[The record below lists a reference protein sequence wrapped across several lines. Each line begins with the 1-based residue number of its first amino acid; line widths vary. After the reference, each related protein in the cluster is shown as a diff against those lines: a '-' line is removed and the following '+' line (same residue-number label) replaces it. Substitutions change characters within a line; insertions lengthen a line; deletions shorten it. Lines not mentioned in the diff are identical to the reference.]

1 MEAIATPTATKTNF
15 FDNLETPVIR
25 KVVEDVETPILN
37 RVLES
42 ETSDFLATQKD
53 IKFNGNTSGLSEM
66 SEENLNQSSL
76 NEPHDLEGS
85 DIQDGSPA
93 NFSKFSFNRTGGTGL
108 DRSEI
113 DEDFARLKIE
123 GDTLKNSFEGGE
135 MIEKLSKESLEP
147 ITGETLSRNSIP
159 SGGFS
164 NKVWCVYLIVIVST
178 LSRAEFGPN
187 DHREYALHFT
197 IHPVFEILYL

>member
-37 RVLES
+37 RVLEP

-76 NEPHDLEGS
+76 NEPHDLEGR
-85 DIQDGSPA
+85 DTNQ
-93 NFSKFSFNRTGGTGL
+93 L
-108 DRSEI
+108 D
-113 DEDFARLKIE
+113 FQ
-123 GDTLKNSFEGGE
+123 
-135 MIEKLSKESLEP
+135 
-147 ITGETLSRNSIP
+147 
-159 SGGFS
+159 
-164 NKVWCVYLIVIVST
+164 Y
-178 LSRAEFGPN
+178 
-187 DHREYALHFT
+187 
-197 IHPVFEILYL
+197 

>member
-25 KVVEDVETPILN
+25 KVVEDETPILN
-37 RVLES
+37 RVLEP
-42 ETSDFLATQKD
+42 ETSEFIATQKD

-76 NEPHDLEGS
+76 NEPQDLEGS

-123 GDTLKNSFEGGE
+123 GDTLKNSFEDAG
-135 MIEKLSKESLEP
+135 IAEKLSKESLEP

-164 NKVWCVYLIVIVST
+164 NTIHSVFLILFFCYQFETPDKQCT
-178 LSRAEFGPN
+178 LSQ
-187 DHREYALHFT
+187 L
-197 IHPVFEILYL
+197 EIQHLMSPRKKI

>member
-1 MEAIATPTATKTNF
+1 MDIELGDDNQENIEVSYSTHLRERENVQKLLKDHSQSRIKTLEAKATPTATKTSF

-25 KVVEDVETPILN
+25 KVVEDETPILN

-42 ETSDFLATQKD
+42 EKSEFIASQKD

-76 NEPHDLEGS
+76 NEPQDLDGS

-93 NFSKFSFNRTGGTGL
+93 NFSKFAFNRTGGTGL

-123 GDTLKNSFEGGE
+123 GDTLKNSFEDAG
-135 MIEKLSKESLEP
+135 ITEKLSKELLEP
-147 ITGETLSRNSIP
+147 ITGESLSR
-159 SGGFS
+159 
-164 NKVWCVYLIVIVST
+164 K
-178 LSRAEFGPN
+178 
-187 DHREYALHFT
+187 
-197 IHPVFEILYL
+197 